1 MRTVLIGGILLLLCP
16 DAYSQQITT
25 GEIISVPANGQF
37 GGQNASVWKAECPKG
52 TVMTGIEIVVGGTCH
67 NQCNTDGRPL
77 TTYGIHCTELRPE
90 GPAK

>member
-1 MRTVLIGGILLLLCP
+1 MQAIPMSAIVFVLCSG
-16 DAYSQQITT
+16 AYAQPIST
-25 GEIISVPANGQF
+25 GETSSVPSNGHF

-77 TTYGIHCTELRPE
+77 TTYGIHCAPLHAE
-90 GPAK
+90 GSAK